1 MYTGLWLYKAS
12 QLLLSWAIYFEKF
25 LRAIIRWFV
34 LLSHKLLLQTTASL
48 HDVSLLTNGVGGVIL
63 WRGTQAL
70 TSLWAIV
77 KTGSEVWSHIQI
89 HVYFCVKITLMTM
102 SASTV
107 PTFDGRQKNMLSS
120 ESARCLVLLHSL
132 SSAINISNRSA
143 SCLISTKH
151 DKAFTIS
158 SKAYEGMCTLM
169 LLTFF
174 FLLRSL
180 CNFPLRLNSWFDEL
194 CQSGKPN
201 CETGVVDW
209 AVRYHEL
216 RNWT

>member
-1 MYTGLWLYKAS
+1 MCQNQQMALG
-12 QLLLSWAIYFEKF
+12 
-25 LRAIIRWFV
+25 IR
-34 LLSHKLLLQTTASL
+34 
-48 HDVSLLTNGVGGVIL
+48 IL
-63 WRGTQAL
+63 WTGTQTL
-70 TSLWAIV
+70 MSLWAIV

-89 HVYFCVKITLMTM
+89 HVYLVSPLFCVTITLMTM
-102 SASTV
+102 SASKV

-169 LLTFF
+169 LLTFLLMGSVWSR
-174 FLLRSL
+174 FLVWCALSR
-180 CNFPLRLNSWFDEL
+180 W
-194 CQSGKPN
+194 KTN
-201 CETGVVDW
+201 CETVGVDW
-209 AVRYHEL
+209 AVHYHEL